1 MSSVAFET
9 KNQRSRKNNRKLE
22 RQERFISMPNS
33 KSSLLSEIEM
43 ITIKEEMENLNHSDE
58 SNFSQNTLKASRLG
72 QNQLSSDELLK
83 EENYDGKSLFSIQ
96 KRGIDRKNSR

>member
-1 MSSVAFET
+1 
-9 KNQRSRKNNRKLE
+9 
-22 RQERFISMPNS
+22 MPNS

-43 ITIKEEMENLNHSDE
+43 ITIKEEMENLNNSDE
-58 SNFSQNTLKASRLG
+58 SNLSQNTLKASRLG
-72 QNQLSSDELLK
+72 ENQLSSDELLN

>member
-1 MSSVAFET
+1 
-9 KNQRSRKNNRKLE
+9 
-22 RQERFISMPNS
+22 MPNS

-58 SNFSQNTLKASRLG
+58 SNMSQNTLKASRLG
-72 QNQLSSDELLK
+72 ENQLSSDELLN
-83 EENYDGKSLFSIQ
+83 EENHDGKSLFSIQ

>member
-1 MSSVAFET
+1 
-9 KNQRSRKNNRKLE
+9 
-22 RQERFISMPNS
+22 MPNS

-58 SNFSQNTLKASRLG
+58 SNFSQNTLKASKLG
-72 QNQLSSDELLK
+72 EYQLSGDELLN

>member
-1 MSSVAFET
+1 
-9 KNQRSRKNNRKLE
+9 
-22 RQERFISMPNS
+22 
-33 KSSLLSEIEM
+33 M

-58 SNFSQNTLKASRLG
+58 SNFSQNTLKAARLG
-72 QNQLSSDELLK
+72 ENQLSSDELLK

>member
-1 MSSVAFET
+1 
-9 KNQRSRKNNRKLE
+9 
-22 RQERFISMPNS
+22 MPNS

-58 SNFSQNTLKASRLG
+58 SNFSQNTLKASRFG
-72 QNQLSSDELLK
+72 ENQLSSDELLK